1 MSDGHIRF
9 ATPLDAEPISALLKE
24 SSVFFLA
31 SQDDAHAAAYFAHT
45 SPPRL
50 RENIA
55 MRDRAFLVAEVDG
68 EFAAFIALKDWRHIV
83 QFFVAPRFQ
92 KLGVGAALWARALA
106 EIRRQGP
113 PQDITVRTTV
123 FAVPVFGR
131 FGFEIT
137 GERTTQKGMTFVP
150 MVLRADGDPIA

>member
-9 ATPLDAEPISALLKE
+9 AVLADAEPISALLKE
-24 SSVFFLA
+24 LSPFFLA
-31 SQDDAHAAAYFAHT
+31 SQDDAHAAAYFEHT
-45 SPPRL
+45 SAPRM

-55 MRDRAFLVAEVDG
+55 GRDRAFLVAEVDG
-68 EFAAFIALKDWRHIV
+68 EFAGFIALKDWRHVV

-92 KLGVGAALWARALA
+92 KVGVGGALWQRALA

-113 PQDITVRTTV
+113 PQDITVRASV
-123 FAVPVFGR
+123 FAVPVYGR

-137 GERTTQKGMTFVP
+137 GERTTQKGLTFVP
-150 MVLRADGDPIA
+150 MVLRAGGA

>member
-9 ATPLDAEPISALLKE
+9 ATPVDAEPISALLKE
-24 SSVFFLA
+24 LSPFFLA
-31 SQDDAHAAAYFAHT
+31 SQDDAHAAAYFEHT
-45 SPPRL
+45 SAPRI

-55 MRDRAFLVAEVDG
+55 ARDRASLVAEVDG
-68 EFAAFIALKDWRHIV
+68 EFAGFIALKDWRHVV

-92 KLGVGAALWARALA
+92 KVGVGGALWQRALA

-113 PQDITVRTTV
+113 PQDITVRASV
-123 FAVPVFGR
+123 FAVPVYGR

-137 GERTTQKGMTFVP
+137 GERTTQKGLTFVP
-150 MVLRADGDPIA
+150 MVLRAGSV